1 MDDQL
6 TCNEHLVE
14 NLMDKNMLHFDQEL
28 DVYTH
33 KRVSHQYS
41 TIDNVALLDI
51 EENMLVL
58 DIDIIHDPRSKTD
71 LSNKGTIPCMSR
83 ILVQYLDKHF
93 HLIYICMYILC
104 DFPFERVGE
113 VRWVEVDHRH
123 IQI

>member
-14 NLMDKNMLHFDQEL
+14 NLMDKNMLHFDQGS

-33 KRVSHQYS
+33 KQASRQYLA
-41 TIDNVALLDI
+41 TDNVALLDI

-71 LSNKGTIPCMSR
+71 LSNKGKFHA
-83 ILVQYLDKHF
+83 YLA
-93 HLIYICMYILC
+93 YLC
-104 DFPFERVGE
+104 STWTSIFT
-113 VRWVEVDHRH
+113 
-123 IQI
+123 